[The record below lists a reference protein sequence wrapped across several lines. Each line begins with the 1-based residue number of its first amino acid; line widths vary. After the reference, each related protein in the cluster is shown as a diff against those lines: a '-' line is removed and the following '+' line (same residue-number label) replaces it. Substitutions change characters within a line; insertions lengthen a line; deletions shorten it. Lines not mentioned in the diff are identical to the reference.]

1 MNFYRTSYCVWIILE
16 SLFSRSQCKPC
27 DNHWY
32 NWLAF
37 RIFTALIARENR
49 RGSALLCV
57 LVLSASTDQC
67 LSIKQKP
74 THWQSGHRRSI
85 LCANETEIFHFLC
98 KTNQITMA
106 TYQKNANSKFF
117 IMVNFGFSP
126 TSVWSGFLL
135 AHWTNCEQDFVQ
147 TTRLAIDWVWNAG
160 CLSFLT

>member
-1 MNFYRTSYCVWIILE
+1 MIWYCVYKVGDCFLWYSDTI
-16 SLFSRSQCKPC
+16 KPC
-27 DNHWY
+27 NNYWW

-37 RIFTALIARENR
+37 RIFTVIMVGENG

-57 LVLSASTDQC
+57 LDLLASSDQC
-67 LSIKQKP
+67 LSIKQKY
-74 THWQSGHRRSI
+74 THWQWGQIRSI

-126 TSVWSGFLL
+126 TSVQRRILL
-135 AHWTNCEQDFVQ
+135 AHWTNCGQDFVQ
-147 TTRLAIDWVWNAG
+147 TTSLAIDWI
-160 CLSFLT
+160 